1 MHCIPWG
8 EAASTEVQLVP
19 DESGVR
25 FTSSLGQQPVST
37 IYTKR
42 VLTCPLHVRSK
53 EPVEVRCVRAMQLQ
67 NLTPF
72 TSVSAEDGID
82 SCNPVSAD
90 LSGQYVLLI
99 GKDDQHPTPNISCLV
114 LVLR

>member
-1 MHCIPWG
+1 
-8 EAASTEVQLVP
+8 
-19 DESGVR
+19 
-25 FTSSLGQQPVST
+25 
-37 IYTKR
+37 
-42 VLTCPLHVRSK
+42 
-53 EPVEVRCVRAMQLQ
+53 MQLQ
-67 NLTPF
+67 NLIPF